1 VKFGL
6 NVVPVHPDQLGEIAM
21 RAEDLGY
28 ESVWVGEHVVT
39 PVTLAHAYPGTS
51 GRPPFAPD
59 SRFIEPFTAL
69 AYLAALTR
77 AVRLGTGILILP
89 LHSPVPVARAIATLD
104 VLSGGRVS
112 LGFGVG
118 WMREEFDAVGQDFS
132 DRGRRTDEMIAVLDS
147 LFTKK
152 RPSFAGQYYQ
162 LPEMGFEPKPV
173 QQPRPPFLVGGTSPA
188 ALRRAAALGDGWY
201 GGQDPPEKLAVT
213 VAELRRLRER
223 SGTADR
229 PFEITALLGWGQ
241 GFDPDL
247 VGRYRAA
254 GVDRLVATPWK
265 RSREAAAAIDQFARD
280 ARLET
285 DLTTGEGP
293 R

>member
-39 PVTLAHAYPGTS
+39 PVTLAHAYPGIS

-77 AVRLGTGILILP
+77 TVR
-89 LHSPVPVARAIATLD
+89 
-104 VLSGGRVS
+104 
-112 LGFGVG
+112 
-118 WMREEFDAVGQDFS
+118 
-132 DRGRRTDEMIAVLDS
+132 
-147 LFTKK
+147 
-152 RPSFAGQYYQ
+152 
-162 LPEMGFEPKPV
+162 
-173 QQPRPPFLVGGTSPA
+173 
-188 ALRRAAALGDGWY
+188 Y
-201 GGQDPPEKLAVT
+201 GGQDPPEKLAAA
-213 VAELRRLRER
+213 VAELHRLRQR